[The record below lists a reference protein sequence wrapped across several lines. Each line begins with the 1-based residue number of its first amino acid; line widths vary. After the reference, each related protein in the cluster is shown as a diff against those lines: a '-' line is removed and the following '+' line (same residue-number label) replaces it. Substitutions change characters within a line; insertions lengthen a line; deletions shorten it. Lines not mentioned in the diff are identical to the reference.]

1 MSSANDGSKSN
12 SDDLL
17 EEGIFE
23 EEELSSSEHASQHKD
38 QLSEE
43 LVNEDQYERNNTT
56 WKDKL
61 SALLEFFSKHF
72 LKLLFAISLMFV
84 YLEYDQTLKQ
94 QRISNSFEMVKDW
107 EKQGAANDYVNFSK
121 RVENLS
127 DKASIAL
134 GEIDSQNDKSIL
146 ISNYVRRNMFKD
158 ISSKDNEAID
168 RVLYYF
174 NKVGLCIDAELCEK
188 EYLVEF
194 FGDSVKRFWFYYRDN
209 AIYKRTKLKQ
219 TNHAEY
225 TERFV
230 QAAE

>member
-1 MSSANDGSKSN
+1 MSSANDGSTSN
-12 SDDLL
+12 LDDLL
-17 EEGIFE
+17 EESIFE
-23 EEELSSSEHASQHKD
+23 TEELSSAEHSSQHKE

-43 LVNEDQYERNNTT
+43 LVNEAQPEPNKTT
-56 WKDKL
+56 WKGKL
-61 SALLEFFSKHF
+61 SAFFDFFSKHF
-72 LKLLFAISLMFV
+72 LKLLFAISLIFV

-94 QRISNSFEMVKDW
+94 QRITNSFEMVKDW
-107 EKQGAANDYVNFSK
+107 EKQGTANDYADFSK

-127 DKASIAL
+127 HKASVAL
-134 GEIDSQNDKSIL
+134 GEIDNQNDKSIL

-174 NKVGLCIDAELCEK
+174 NKVGLCIDAQLCER

-219 TNHAEY
+219 NNHAEY